1 MSIIVSMWDRLVRSG
16 PLGLAGAAIAPLVIA
31 GAIRFV
37 VPIGP
42 SDASAGAPPIEDL
55 PEIGSV
61 RVGVL
66 DERTPELEASFDDSP
81 MIVIDSI
88 SIGKPSISVGE
99 RDPRDVFK
107 VTSLISGPRPVA
119 VINGRAHSVG
129 EEVGSNWTLEKIDA
143 KAGLVRLHHPVRGSV
158 DLPWSPGG

>member
-1 MSIIVSMWDRLVRSG
+1 MSIIESVWVRVVRSG
-16 PLGLAGAAIAPLVIA
+16 PFGLAGAALAPLLIA

-66 DERTPELEASFDDSP
+66 DERTPELDVGFGESP

-88 SIGKPSISVGE
+88 AIGKPSISVGE

-129 EEVGSNWTLEKIDA
+129 EEVGTNWVLEKIDM
-143 KAGLVRLHHPVRGSV
+143 KAGLVRLHHPVRGSI